1 MSSDLVEMKKLF
13 LILTV
18 ILTLGSVSCT
28 TPTPT
33 QTSDTPSYNSDEVG
47 AIITQELKD
56 ITPPI
61 NEIYYYRLY
70 QWELASHQIQDIK
83 YVGDGKWEVLSHASF
98 DGYHKGFS
106 VGRDSCTLRWHFYEE
121 DGAVELVENELLPP
135 EGAPPTFSRAE
146 VIAAVGKHK
155 SDIYYDGAGLNW
167 HDTSHWKLTYL
178 GDGKWE
184 VRIVITNAVGLWH
197 FNEESETV
205 QFVGRLGP

>member
-1 MSSDLVEMKKLF
+1 MKSIC

-18 ILTLGSVSCT
+18 VLVLILGSVSCT
-28 TPTPT
+28 ALTCS
-33 QTSDTPSYNSDEVG
+33 QASDKPSYNSDEVR

-70 QWELASHQIQDIK
+70 QWELASHQILDIK
-83 YVGDGKWEVLSHASF
+83 YVGDGKWEVFSHASF

-106 VGRDSCTLRWHFYEE
+106 VGSNSCALRWHFYEE
-121 DGAVELVENELLPP
+121 DGTVKLVENELLLP

-146 VIAAVGKHK
+146 VVAIVGKHM
-155 SDIYYDGAGLNW
+155 SDMFYGDARLNF
-167 HDTSHWKLTYL
+167 HDTSHWKLDYL

-184 VRIVITNAVGLWH
+184 VRLVIMNAVGLWH
-197 FNEESETV
+197 LDEKTETV
-205 QFVGRLGP
+205 QFLGRLGS